1 MNYLTT
7 EDGQAIRP
15 NNPLPVTSFKKAA
28 ISAEAL
34 GLKEVVATTTSNEID
49 ARGFNAVLIKIT
61 LDAAANWTTKLQ
73 GCFES
78 GGTFVDLYEQAN
90 TGAMAQMSYQCN
102 SSRMIL
108 FKGIPDYIKI
118 VATEDADG
126 AKYSAEVQLLNV

>member
-7 EDGQAIRP
+7 EDGKAIRQD
-15 NNPLPVTSFKKAA
+15 NPLPVSNYKSAA
-28 ISAEAL
+28 ISAATL
-34 GLKEVVATTTSNEID
+34 GLNTVTATTTSNEID
-49 ARGFNAVLIKIT
+49 ARGFNAVLIKVT

-73 GCFES
+73 GCFNS

-90 TGAMAQMSYQCN
+90 TGAMVQMSYQCN